1 MGNVIQRLTHRG
13 GEFRLT
19 QVNEAT
25 SSGKP
30 TITVTEDQTNTSQ
43 DDDLEPNGVTGYV
56 STRRNGVSAETYDPE
71 EDDDKDEKVVHPKS
85 DSQRKSLF
93 EAVKDIFLRVGV

>member
-25 SSGKP
+25 NSGKP

-43 DDDLEPNGVTGYV
+43 EDELEPNGGDCDFTSGYN
-56 STRRNGVSAETYDPE
+56 T
-71 EDDDKDEKVVHPKS
+71 VVILNYRSMELLEYREVGCFQKINAVL
-85 DSQRKSLF
+85 LF
-93 EAVKDIFLRVGV
+93 F

>member
-25 SSGKP
+25 GSGKP
-30 TITVTEDQTNTSQ
+30 TITITEDQTNTSQ
-43 DDDLEPNGVTGYV
+43 DDDLEPNGGDCDFATGY
-56 STRRNGVSAETYDPE
+56 YI
-71 EDDDKDEKVVHPKS
+71 VVKLS
-85 DSQRKSLF
+85 Y
-93 EAVKDIFLRVGV
+93 IFMEHR